1 MTVEKGG
8 TTKRRGEG
16 SYINMTKM
24 KSGFFSFD
32 LEELQVTT
40 QAQAQASC
48 HHVEERYKSL
58 NQTEAS
64 RHK

>member
-1 MTVEKGG
+1 
-8 TTKRRGEG
+8 
-16 SYINMTKM
+16 MTKM

-32 LEELQVTT
+32 LEEVQVPTQA

-48 HHVEERYKSL
+48 HHVKERYKSL

>member
-8 TTKRRGEG
+8 TTKHGEG

-32 LEELQVTT
+32 LEEVQGQPRPMHRLLVTM
-40 QAQAQASC
+40 
-48 HHVEERYKSL
+48 
-58 NQTEAS
+58 
-64 RHK
+64 